1 MGQAKQRGTQA
12 ERIAAAKTIK
22 EQTVPYE
29 RNPII
34 PPTPPLSK
42 FISDHDARRR
52 AVKEAVAAKHRIRI
66 ALATEPYSP
75 YNTLN
80 S

>member
-1 MGQAKQRGTQA
+1 MSL
-12 ERIAAAKTIK
+12 
-22 EQTVPYE
+22 
-29 RNPII
+29 NPPLSK

>member
-1 MGQAKQRGTQA
+1 MLAH
-12 ERIAAAKTIK
+12 
-22 EQTVPYE
+22 
-29 RNPII
+29 
-34 PPTPPLSK
+34 PPPNSQPPQPPLSK
-42 FISDHDARRR
+42 YMDEHAARRS
-52 AVKEAVAAKHRIRI
+52 ATKKAIADKHRIRI

>member
-1 MGQAKQRGTQA
+1 MLAHLPPNKPLTTQ
-12 ERIAAAKTIK
+12 
-22 EQTVPYE
+22 
-29 RNPII
+29 
-34 PPTPPLSK
+34 PPLSK
-42 FISDHDARRR
+42 YMDEH
-52 AVKEAVAAKHRIRI
+52 AAQRSATKKAIADKHRVRI

>member
-1 MGQAKQRGTQA
+1 MLAHPLQELPPPPHQAQ
-12 ERIAAAKTIK
+12 
-22 EQTVPYE
+22 
-29 RNPII
+29 
-34 PPTPPLSK
+34 LSK
-42 FISDHDARRR
+42 FIDDHIAQRR
-52 AVKEAVAAKHRIRI
+52 AIKEAIADKHRVRI

>member
-1 MGQAKQRGTQA
+1 MLAHLPPNKPLTTQ
-12 ERIAAAKTIK
+12 
-22 EQTVPYE
+22 
-29 RNPII
+29 
-34 PPTPPLSK
+34 PPLSK
-42 FISDHDARRR
+42 YMDEHTARRS
-52 AVKEAVAAKHRIRI
+52 ATKKAIADKHRVRI